1 LCLDLDISKYVR
13 IVYEI
18 RNLKA
23 VLILKTTRKK
33 VASGNENVGIAT
45 KFSTRAELGPLL
57 GQSGLAGGVVGRFAG
72 L

>member
-1 LCLDLDISKYVR
+1 M
-13 IVYEI
+13 
-18 RNLKA
+18 
-23 VLILKTTRKK
+23 KTTRKK